1 MSKVAAI
8 LRAHDLAKHQGVR
21 RRHTTP
27 NGPIVQEGRKAAVD
41 YQLFSDQWE
50 QNFHPDPMGRHNE
63 PKSIYSPVAPA
74 RLRFDGPKKRR
85 SMDRT
90 EHDCDLPQDLRR
102 PHTFQMEGK
111 RGRNLGTVTVRPV
124 RITEEWLD

>member
-8 LRAHDLAKHQGVR
+8 LRSHELARGQGVR

-27 NGPIVQEGRKAAVD
+27 NGPIEQEGRKVAAD
-41 YQLFSDQWE
+41 YKLFSDQWE

-85 SMDRT
+85 TGDRT

-102 PHTFQMEGK
+102 CQTFTLEGEG
-111 RGRNLGTVTVRPV
+111 GRNLGTLKVRSI
-124 RITEEWLD
+124 RIT